1 MDRHEKFLRMT
12 TQPVERLV
20 ARLAVPTV
28 VTMLVTAFYNMAD
41 TFYVGLLHNTSA
53 TGAVGVVF
61 SFMAIIQAVGFFF
74 GQGSGNTIS
83 RLLGQE
89 RAEEAAHMA
98 AVGFFS
104 ALIAGTAIMGLGF
117 CFLTPLAR
125 LLGSTETILPYARD
139 YLRVILLGAPYMTS
153 SLVLN
158 NLPVSY
164 THLTLPTK

>member
-1 MDRHEKFLRMT
+1 MT

-125 LLGSTETILPYARD
+125 LLGSTETTFYTLSVYF
-139 YLRVILLGAPYMTS
+139 GAAGIHKTRY
-153 SLVLN
+153 
-158 NLPVSY
+158 
-164 THLTLPTK
+164 TLPAALFADFIGFLTASWTVRMFFS